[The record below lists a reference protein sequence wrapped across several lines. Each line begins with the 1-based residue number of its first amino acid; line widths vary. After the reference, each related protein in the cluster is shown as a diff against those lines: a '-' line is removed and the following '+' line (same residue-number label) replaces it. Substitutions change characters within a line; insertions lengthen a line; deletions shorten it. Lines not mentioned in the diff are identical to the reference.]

1 MSRLAK
7 KSRKLTEEE
16 LFLQRE
22 ARERVLNESLKNKE
36 HEEKITA
43 MMDLI
48 RQEEKEN
55 MKPEVVLEVLE
66 EKKDIIAELE
76 AKAKQLEEEEMER
89 QKQIL
94 RLVEASTSQQT
105 QATANALHSFAPEQ
119 EKDGHRIVL
128 LSDRSLKKKEGRELE
143 KHFSVSKFDPKAKV
157 ALKDLKYELMIVPVN
172 KKEGRA
178 FYASSVPYIQNDENV
193 SVIYLAKKGKKIQ
206 DIDLIKKQYHC
217 QYVRKSL
224 PKEQPNKYLYTL
236 SLFTDHISKLTNSC
250 LPILKVFLDSH

>member
-7 KSRKLTEEE
+7 KSRKLTPEE

-22 ARERVLNESLKNKE
+22 ARERVLNEAMKNKE
-36 HEEKITA
+36 QEEKITA

-55 MKPEVVLEVLE
+55 VKEEVVLEVLE
-66 EKKDIIAELE
+66 EKKDVIAELE

-94 RLVEASTSQQT
+94 LKQRN
-105 QATANALHSFAPEQ
+105 ATAGLEGFTPQ
-119 EKDGHRIVL
+119 ERDGHRIVL

-178 FYASSVPYIQNDENV
+178 FYASSVPYIQKDENV

-224 PKEQPNKYLYTL
+224 PKDQPNKYLYTL